1 VRPTGGGG
9 GTCGPLGPPGPG
21 WSAGYRARRSKRRCD
36 VAQVYK
42 GVEQIAAHEAREA
55 VREKAEEL
63 ATRARSRL
71 AAHRSSGNARIE
83 VSQGRKSDRSEEHTS
98 EL

>member
-1 VRPTGGGG
+1 
-9 GTCGPLGPPGPG
+9 
-21 WSAGYRARRSKRRCD
+21 
-36 VAQVYK
+36 VYK

-83 VSQGRKSDRSEEHTS
+83 VSQGRKSDAFVELVDPGGNALAIECGRSASSEHGAMQGIYPLS
-98 EL
+98 HAIGRGGS